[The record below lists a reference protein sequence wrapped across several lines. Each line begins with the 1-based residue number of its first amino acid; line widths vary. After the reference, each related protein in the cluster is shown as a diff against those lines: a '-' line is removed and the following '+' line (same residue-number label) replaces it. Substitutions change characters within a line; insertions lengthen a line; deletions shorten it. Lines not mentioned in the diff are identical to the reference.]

1 MSILDK
7 VFGYSDPLG
16 VTHNQGLRN
25 AAQNAANQ
33 AMNQQIGMQQAMAG
47 GAGALVT
54 GVVNTQ
60 LASNGA
66 YTAWGQQLSPT
77 QVREKTRRHIADEV
91 TKMAEEIGAP
101 TLLHAVALAIATM
114 EIPE

>member
-25 AAQNAANQ
+25 AAQNQ
-33 AMNQQIGMQQAMAG
+33 AMNQQLGMQQAMAG
-47 GAGALVT
+47 GAGALAS
-54 GVVNTQ
+54 GMANTQ
-60 LASNGA
+60 LASSGTYA
-66 YTAWGQQLSPT
+66 QWGQQLSPT